1 MFKREVTQ
9 RAYSIEVGIEGLL
22 EIMERDKDYSTPC
35 VAAKLEK
42 IAGVWKV
49 AYEGH
54 FGPYVYLS
62 VDVEDDTEE
71 TWAQIEAIIGT

>member
-22 EIMERDKDYSTPC
+22 ALLERDKNYSKPSVC
-35 VAAKLEK
+35 EMLEK
-42 IAGVWKV
+42 IDGVWKV
-49 AYEGH
+49 EYDGH